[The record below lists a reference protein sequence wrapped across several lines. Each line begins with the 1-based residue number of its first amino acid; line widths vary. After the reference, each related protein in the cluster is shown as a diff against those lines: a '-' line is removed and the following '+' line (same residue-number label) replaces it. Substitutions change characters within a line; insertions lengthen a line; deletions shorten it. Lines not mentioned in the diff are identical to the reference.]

1 MGIYSRYILEADK
14 NEDNFD
20 INIEEDNTAED
31 NNKENNEEKTEEL
44 DLKDD
49 EDMTVDADAT
59 EKQAEENNKDNETTD
74 ENNGEENTNDN
85 TENEET
91 PAEDNEDFTINTDDS
106 GEDIENTDSD
116 TSNNIEDSEDS
127 GEDTKSK
134 FDAALYDSLSDSEK
148 ANKNAELLSNY
159 KDLYISCDNI
169 IEKINNINKDTE
181 SIKVLQ
187 RIACTLSDLKYYISF
202 YLDNN
207 YKNKSY
213 YENDI
218 MFNKYLSILNGVK
231 NVLQEFSNK
240 KEEK

>member
-14 NEDNFD
+14 DEDNFD
-20 INIEEDNTAED
+20 INIEEDDTSKG

-59 EKQAEENNKDNETTD
+59 EKQAEEDNNQDDETTD
-74 ENNGEENTNDN
+74 EN
-85 TENEET
+85 NEET
-91 PAEDNEDFTINTDDS
+91 PAEDNEDFTINPDDENTDNS
-106 GEDIENTDSD
+106 EEDTENTDSD
-116 TSNNIEDSEDS
+116 TTNNIEDSEEDD

-181 SIKVLQ
+181 NIKVLQ

-218 MFNKYLSILNGVK
+218 MFNKYLAILNGVK